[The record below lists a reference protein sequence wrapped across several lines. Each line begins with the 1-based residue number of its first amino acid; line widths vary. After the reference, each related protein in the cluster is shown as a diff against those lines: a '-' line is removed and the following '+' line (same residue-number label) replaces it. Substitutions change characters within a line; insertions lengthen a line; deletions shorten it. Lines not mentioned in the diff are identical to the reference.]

1 MTEPAAAFSV
11 VVVVVVKAV
20 VTLNGRGDGGGRVP
34 VLMTQNSVRAART
47 PLRHQ
52 TSFDVAAT

>member
-1 MTEPAAAFSV
+1 VTEVAAACSV
-11 VVVVVVKAV
+11 VVVV
-20 VTLNGRGDGGGRVP
+20 GGGEGAVLVRCGRRVP

-47 PLRHQ
+47 PLRRQ